1 MNVNG
6 TSSNSKTATVD
17 PNKTGFAGLTSET
30 FLKLLITQL
39 QNQDPTEPFDNEAL
53 LNQISQMRTLTANL
67 ELEETL
73 KAISLGQQLTNA
85 TAFIGKTVTAKVDG
99 KEVIGTVERAIV
111 EGGKTILDLGDDQ
124 RIALGDVIGVAK

>member
-6 TSSNSKTATVD
+6 TSSNSNTATVD

-53 LNQISQMRTLTANL
+53 LNQVSQMRTLTANL

-85 TAFIGKTVTAKVDG
+85 TGFIGKTVTAKVDG
-99 KEVIGTVERAIV
+99 KEVFGTVQRALV
-111 EGGKTILDLGDDQ
+111 EDGETFLDIGDDQ
-124 RIALGDVIGVAK
+124 RISLGDVIGVAE